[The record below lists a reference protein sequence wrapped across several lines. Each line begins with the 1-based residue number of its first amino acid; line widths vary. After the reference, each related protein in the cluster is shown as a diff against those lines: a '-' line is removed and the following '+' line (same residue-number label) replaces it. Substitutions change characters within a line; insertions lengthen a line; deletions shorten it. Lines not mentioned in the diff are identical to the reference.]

1 MVQSLEEI
9 SRKIST
15 QFKLIDLAEKETE
28 RLIKRN
34 KWSEV
39 EKQLQHVELK
49 LEKLQEFNI
58 QGKTFY

>member
-1 MVQSLEEI
+1 MLQSLEEI

-15 QFKLIDLAEKETE
+15 QFKLIDLAEKETK

-34 KWSEV
+34 KWSEI

-58 QGKTFY
+58 QGKKFN